1 MAEELLVILLQ
12 LEAGVKPTIR
22 LFDNETGELL
32 VSGDLDSCYTATK
45 NHPSWEITAV
55 TTDGIKVL
63 DLYVD
68 NTYEKF

>member
-22 LFDNETGELL
+22 LFDDETGELL

-68 NTYEKF
+68 NSYEKF